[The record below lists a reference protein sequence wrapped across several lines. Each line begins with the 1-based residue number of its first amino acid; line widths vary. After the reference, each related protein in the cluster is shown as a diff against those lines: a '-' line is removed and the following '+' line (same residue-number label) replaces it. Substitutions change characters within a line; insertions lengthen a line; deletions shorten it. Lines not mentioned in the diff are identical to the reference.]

1 MSSPFPGM
9 DPYIE
14 EPEIWNDF
22 HSDLAAEIR
31 AALNRQ
37 IQPRYVARIIPRVT
51 YELIGVAERRSVRPD
66 VGIWQPSQPRGEI
79 PTVATLI
86 PSAPVENAVA
96 MESPLRLQSVE
107 ILEVATLR
115 LVTAI
120 EILSPV
126 NKRPSH
132 DAYEEYQRKRRELL
146 RSQAHLLEIDLLRG
160 GTRPPLAYPIS
171 PAAYYVMLSR
181 VALRPRV
188 QVWPIRLQ
196 EPLPVLPVPL
206 LEPDPDAALDLGAL
220 VAAIYER
227 GAYAILIDYRQSPPP
242 PVLGKEDSAWL
253 AQLLQPYRP
262 TQTNNH

>member
-1 MSSPFPGM
+1 MPSPFPGM

-14 EPEIWNDF
+14 DPEIWNDF
-22 HSDLAAEIR
+22 HSDLAAEMR
-31 AALNRQ
+31 AELNRQ

-51 YELIGVAERRSVRPD
+51 YELVGIDERRSVRPD
-66 VGIWQPSQPRGEI
+66 VGVWQPAQPSGEI
-79 PTVATLI
+79 APVATLI
-86 PSAPVENAVA
+86 TPAPVENAVV
-96 MESPLRLQSVE
+96 MESPLRLHSVE

-126 NKRPSH
+126 NKRLSH

-160 GTRPPLAYPIS
+160 GTRPPLAYPIT
-171 PAAYYVMLSR
+171 PAAYYIMLSR

-196 EPLPVLPVPL
+196 DALPVLPVPL
-206 LEPDPDAALDLGAL
+206 LEPDPDAALDLGGL

-227 GAYAILIDYRQSPPP
+227 GGYAMLIDYRQPPP
-242 PVLGKEDSAWL
+242 PPALVKEDSLWL
-253 AQLLQPYRP
+253 GQLLQAYR
-262 TQTNNH
+262 NG